1 MNSTKQKTSVFV
13 AGKEYNIVSSDS
25 PEYMQ
30 RVAAYA
36 DRKLRESALTTRLP
50 RAQSDALACLNMAD
64 ELMKA
69 KDENQRLRRQLR
81 EAREALASLKAE

>member
-1 MNSTKQKTSVFV
+1 MNNAKQRTSVFV
-13 AGKEYNIVSSDS
+13 AGKEYTIVSSDS

-64 ELMKA
+64 ELLKA
-69 KDENQRLRRQLR
+69 QDENQRLLRQLR
-81 EAREALASLKAE
+81 EAQEELTRLKAE